1 MYSKGESC
9 QISYIHMDTQGELM
23 CMAVHCRADRTDWP
37 RSEKESG
44 AGQIS
49 LRNVSESG
57 KGVCPDGSCENGLS
71 RCLCF
76 PQVSDIWKEVLH
88 LLSPYTGKV

>member
-1 MYSKGESC
+1 MYSKGEGC
-9 QISYIHMDTQGELM
+9 QISYMHMDTQGEQLM

-57 KGVCPDGSCENGLS
+57 KGVRMSGWFL
-71 RCLCF
+71 
-76 PQVSDIWKEVLH
+76 
-88 LLSPYTGKV
+88 